1 MRFQPSPLSY
11 GKINPDAITAVADLV
26 AAGAGAGVAIG
37 GAVAKKRQR
46 ERQAAAR
53 RRQRKRQA
61 QQEAAMAPP
70 PAPMP
75 PPPPA
80 RPPWLVPV
88 LVVGGLA
95 LVGGFLYMSKDE
107 EDDE

>member
-61 QQEAAMAPP
+61 QQAAMAPP

-80 RPPWLVPV
+80 RPPWLVPA
-88 LVVGGLA
+88 LIVGGLA

>member
-11 GKINPDAITAVADLV
+11 GKINPEAITAVADLV

-37 GAVAKKRQR
+37 GAVAQKRQR

-53 RRQRKRQA
+53 RRRRKRQA
-61 QQEAAMAPP
+61 QEAAMAPP

-80 RPPWLVPV
+80 RPPWLVPA
-88 LVVGGLA
+88 LIIGGLLLA
-95 LVGGFLYMSKDE
+95 GGFLYMSKDA

>member
-37 GAVAKKRQR
+37 GAVAQKRQR

-53 RRQRKRQA
+53 RRRRKRQA
-61 QQEAAMAPP
+61 QEAAMAPP

-75 PPPPA
+75 PPSPA

>member
-46 ERQAAAR
+46 ERQA
-53 RRQRKRQA
+53 QQA
-61 QQEAAMAPP
+61 EMAPP

>member
-1 MRFQPSPLSY
+1 MRFQPSSLSY

-53 RRQRKRQA
+53 RRRRRREA
-61 QQEAAMAPP
+61 QQAAMAPP

-75 PPPPA
+75 PPPAP
-80 RPPWLVPV
+80 RPPWLVPALV
-88 LVVGGLA
+88 IGGVAVVGGLI
-95 LVGGFLYMSKDE
+95 YMSQQDE
-107 EDDE
+107 EDE

>member
-1 MRFQPSPLSY
+1 MRFQPSSLSY

-37 GAVAKKRQR
+37 GAVAQKRQR

-61 QQEAAMAPP
+61 QQAAMAPP

>member
-37 GAVAKKRQR
+37 GAVAQKRQR

-53 RRQRKRQA
+53 RRRRKRQA
-61 QQEAAMAPP
+61 QEAAMAPP

-75 PPPPA
+75 PSPA

>member
-61 QQEAAMAPP
+61 QQAEMAPP